1 MIGQE
6 KFRTVMGHFSTGVT
20 VVASRKPSG
29 DPVGLTV
36 NAFTSVS
43 LDPPTVLVSLHK
55 DADGHDPLLAAGH
68 FGVSILSAQQHEI
81 AYRFSVEDPDN
92 RFRELDF
99 EEGALGSPL
108 IKGALAW
115 LECKVKEVFS
125 GGDHDIVV
133 GEVVD
138 CGGSEGD
145 PLLFFRGSLKE
156 PNP

>member
-20 VVASRKPSG
+20 VVASRKPNG
-29 DPVGLTV
+29 APVGLTV
-36 NAFTSVS
+36 NAFASVS
-43 LDPPTVLVSLHK
+43 LEPPTVLVSLHR
-55 DADGHDPLLAAGH
+55 DADGHDPLIEAGH
-68 FGVSILSAQQHEI
+68 FGVSILNAQQHEW
-81 AYRFSVEDPDN
+81 AYRFSEDDPDH

-115 LECKVKEVFS
+115 LECRVLEVFP
-125 GGDHDIVV
+125 GGDHDIVL

-138 CGGSEGD
+138 CGGRDGD
-145 PLLFFRGSLKE
+145 PLLFFRGSLQGKQ
-156 PNP
+156 P

>member
-6 KFRTVMGHFSTGVT
+6 EFRTVMGHFSTGVT
-20 VVASRKPSG
+20 VVASRKPNG

-55 DADGHDPLLAAGH
+55 DAAGHDPLLEAGH
-68 FGVSILSAQQHEI
+68 FGVSILSAGQHDL
-81 AYRFSVEDPDN
+81 AYRFAEEDPEE
-92 RFRELDF
+92 RFLGLDV

-108 IKGALAW
+108 MKGALAW
-115 LECKVKEVFS
+115 LECRVQAVFP
-125 GGDHDIVV
+125 GGDHNIVL

-138 CGGSEGD
+138 CGGGKGD
-145 PLLFFRGSLKE
+145 PLLFFRGSLQGID
-156 PNP
+156 P

>member
-20 VVASRKPSG
+20 VVASRKPNG

-43 LDPPTVLVSLHK
+43 LEPPTVLVSLHK
-55 DADGHDPLLAAGH
+55 DADGHDPILAAGR
-68 FGVSILSAQQHEI
+68 FGVSILSAEQSEL
-81 AYRFSVEDPDN
+81 AYRFSHDDPGD
-92 RFRELDF
+92 RFGGLDV
-99 EEGALGSPL
+99 EEGPLGSPL

-115 LECKVKEVFS
+115 LECRVRDVFP
-125 GGDHDIVV
+125 GGDHDIII

-138 CGGSEGD
+138 CGGREGD
-145 PLLFFRGSLKE
+145 PLLFFRGSLKGM
-156 PNP
+156 NP